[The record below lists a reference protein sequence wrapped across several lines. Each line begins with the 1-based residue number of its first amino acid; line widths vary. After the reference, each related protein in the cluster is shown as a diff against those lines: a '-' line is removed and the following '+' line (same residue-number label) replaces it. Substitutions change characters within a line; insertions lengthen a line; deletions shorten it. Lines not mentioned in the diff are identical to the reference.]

1 MCLVKRQKICYK
13 VSQLPIPFEELA
25 VVLVEESEVEVTIS
39 VAVTLTILAL
49 WSAQIYQYDTIHQYD
64 INDGTFQPPLL
75 Y

>member
-39 VAVTLTILAL
+39 VAVTSTILAL
-49 WSAQIYQYDTIHQYD
+49 
-64 INDGTFQPPLL
+64 
-75 Y
+75 